1 MNLLSVQS
9 KNLYNY
15 NTLYT
20 KNSIEESTSSIQK
33 VDSSQQNKLIDKND
47 NTPPKAC
54 DILRIDRENKT
65 QYLNGV
71 KIDEKFMKLLA
82 AGKTYSEI
90 INILKT
96 KKNDNTDDEILERII
111 NS

>member
-33 VDSSQQNKLIDKND
+33 VDSSQKNQLIDKSD

-54 DILRIDRENKT
+54 DILKIDRENKT

-71 KIDEKFMKLLA
+71 KMDEKFMKLLA